1 VFNQLSNIL
10 TVYFVPLGPLVREY
24 VMVGTH
30 SRTKL
35 FTSRNPGSEREK
47 EGRVSNILFKACPAV
62 T

>member
-1 VFNQLSNIL
+1 
-10 TVYFVPLGPLVREY
+10 
-24 VMVGTH
+24 MVGTH